1 MPSALNPGTVAAPFT
16 LTLCS
21 AQEVT
26 LVEFPESQA
35 SVVGGAWAA
44 EGGGCN
50 LYNTWTANPKFLL
63 TVSEAGSF
71 KVGRCRLTR

>member
-1 MPSALNPGTVAAPFT
+1 LFSTTLLPGTVAAPFT

-35 SVVGGAWAA
+35 CVVAGAWAA
-44 EGGGCN
+44 EGGGQG
-50 LYNTWTANPKFLL
+50 L
-63 TVSEAGSF
+63 TLVHFSAQLELTFPLSAQL
-71 KVGRCRLTR
+71 RLTLFPV